1 MVFLVFNIGGSG
13 VRRIREILRFEI
25 GLSLVSG
32 MKTII
37 KIVHSA
43 VNCNMNLLRR
53 STNENKSN
61 NY

>member
-1 MVFLVFNIGGSG
+1 LSG
-13 VRRIREILRFEI
+13 AQVIRRIRKFLLCFEI
-25 GLSLVSG
+25 GLSLVSR

>member
-1 MVFLVFNIGGSG
+1 LMFALSGSG

-37 KIVHSA
+37 KLFILQLTA
-43 VNCNMNLLRR
+43 
-53 STNENKSN
+53 T
-61 NY
+61 